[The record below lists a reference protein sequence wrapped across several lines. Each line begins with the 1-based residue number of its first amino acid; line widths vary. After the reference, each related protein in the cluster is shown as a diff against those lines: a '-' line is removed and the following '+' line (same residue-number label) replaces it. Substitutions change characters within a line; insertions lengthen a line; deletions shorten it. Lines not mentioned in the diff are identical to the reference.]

1 MFEQFGKFFGAMM
14 ANDITFAFSS
24 LLFSIFFMALILARS
39 KSTFAKE
46 FCKNATTSMTT
57 IGVLGTFLG
66 IYLGLLEFDVKDI
79 DGSIPPLL
87 DGLKL
92 AFITSILGM
101 GLSTFYRSIISLIE
115 PDDVKEASS
124 DEFLT
129 VLKGVRA
136 DIQKS
141 SDTSVQ
147 LLTDLKTA
155 IIGESDE
162 DTLLTSTTDSL
173 GDLEST
179 EQLDELG
186 QALAARATHNG
197 LTLNLLGGLAVR
209 LECRRIIR
217 EVPTLERPIR
227 NINFA
232 GYSKDRSRIEKMM
245 QDAGLNADRE
255 FNMAN
260 GDERILFLSEGR
272 GASSRIE
279 VFLDKMKMNHE
290 VPFIDR
296 LDAESLTISPTDLLL
311 SKLQIVDLTR
321 KDAMDLFALA
331 ATYEFEREPKDLETP
346 TVNTRYISQLCAE
359 DWGYYWTVTRNL
371 RRLNDENF
379 SSIPRRFTPKFR
391 QHINTLLQEIDSV
404 PKGFKWK
411 ARSILGT
418 RVRWY
423 EIPKAA

>member
-1 MFEQFGKFFGAMM
+1 MFEQFGKFFNAML
-14 ANDITFAFSS
+14 ANDITFAFSA
-24 LLFSIFFMALILARS
+24 LLFAIFFMALILTRS
-39 KSTFAKE
+39 RSTFAKE
-46 FCKNATTSMTT
+46 FTKNATTSMTT

-124 DEFLT
+124 DEFLS

-232 GYSKDRSRIEKMM
+232 GYSKDRSRIEK
-245 QDAGLNADRE
+245 
-255 FNMAN
+255 
-260 GDERILFLSEGR
+260 
-272 GASSRIE
+272 
-279 VFLDKMKMNHE
+279 
-290 VPFIDR
+290 
-296 LDAESLTISPTDLLL
+296 
-311 SKLQIVDLTR
+311 
-321 KDAMDLFALA
+321 
-331 ATYEFEREPKDLETP
+331 
-346 TVNTRYISQLCAE
+346 
-359 DWGYYWTVTRNL
+359 
-371 RRLNDENF
+371 
-379 SSIPRRFTPKFR
+379 
-391 QHINTLLQEIDSV
+391 
-404 PKGFKWK
+404 
-411 ARSILGT
+411 
-418 RVRWY
+418 
-423 EIPKAA
+423 